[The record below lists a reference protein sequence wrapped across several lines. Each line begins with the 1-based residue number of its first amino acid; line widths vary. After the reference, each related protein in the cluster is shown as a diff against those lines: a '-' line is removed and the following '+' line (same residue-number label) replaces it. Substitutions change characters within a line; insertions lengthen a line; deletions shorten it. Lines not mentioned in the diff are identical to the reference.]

1 MFDSNNEE
9 MLVEFGLKVKKLR
22 KERNLKQI
30 ELAKGLGVSQSTITD
45 IERGRRNV
53 TMNMLKNIA
62 SFFDISV
69 DELLETNNFL
79 KESQNERMI
88 MNQCADQLKAIRES
102 NNLSISEFANEFHI
116 SEDLYSSYENGT
128 KQIPLNILI
137 NFAKHYNVSIDK
149 IFGLNIEKDQSAT
162 FVTTDKIASERY
174 EKWTKYIDFNQLTD
188 EELDK
193 LITYAKFLL
202 YERENRKE

>member
-30 ELAKGLGVSQSTITD
+30 ELANGLGVSQSTITD

-69 DELLETNNFL
+69 DELLETNEFL
-79 KESQNERMI
+79 KENQNERMI
-88 MNQCADQLKAIRES
+88 MNQCGDQLKAIRES

-116 SEDLYSSYENGT
+116 SEELYSSYENGT

-149 IFGLNIEKDQSAT
+149 IFGLNIEKNQSNT
-162 FVTTDKIASERY
+162 FVTTDKTASDRY
-174 EKWTKYIDFNQLTD
+174 EKLTKYIRFNQFND
-188 EELDK
+188 EEIDK
-193 LITYAKFLL
+193 LMTFAKFLIFK
-202 YERENRKE
+202 RNQ